1 MIRVHGAKDD
11 YAIMKQVQHI
21 KLAYPGMTIGMLD
34 ENVDFSQLGATEK
47 LFLVSHGNAASGD
60 LASIDRYELAARL
73 KAGGRGV
80 PRDFGGI
87 VICSCYS
94 GLGGNDSLAHYIA
107 GQLKGKV
114 AAGTTVAGANGYS
127 FGTPEF
133 GKSGLSSVLRQ
144 ELRSFYTF
152 TEETMVGEWPR
163 VKPTHPDGV
172 LATKWNIQVDV
183 DKTIQENL
191 DTSEAFRS
199 TPDAVKGQLAVFAQE
214 GRALESQ
221 LKDAIK
227 QVTGDSVAERA
238 SNLIAGDTPVI
249 RSWNAAIAG
258 QYDLFNDY
266 YLWAPAQAAFTVV
279 PVPAA

>member
-1 MIRVHGAKDD
+1 VIRVHGAKDD

-21 KLAYPGMTIGMLD
+21 KLAYPGMTIGVLD
-34 ENVDFSQLGATEK
+34 NNADFSQLGPTEK

-60 LASIDRYELAARL
+60 LASIDRYELAAWL
-73 KAGGRGV
+73 KADGRGV

-107 GQLKGKV
+107 GQLKGKA

-133 GKSGLSSVLRQ
+133 GTSGLSSVLRQ
-144 ELRSFYTF
+144 ELRGFYTF
-152 TEETMVGEWPR
+152 TEETMASEWPR
-163 VKPTHPDGV
+163 VKPTHPSGV
-172 LATKWNIQVDV
+172 LAAKWKIQVDV

-191 DTSEAFRS
+191 DTSEALRS
-199 TPDAVKGQLAVFAQE
+199 TPDAVKGQLAIFAQE
-214 GRALESQ
+214 GKSIESQ
-221 LKDAIK
+221 LKDAIQ
-227 QVTGDSVAERA
+227 QVAGDSVPDRA
-238 SNLIAGDTPVI
+238 GNLIAGDTPAI
-249 RSWNAAIAG
+249 RSWNAAITR
-258 QYDLFNDY
+258 QYELFKDY